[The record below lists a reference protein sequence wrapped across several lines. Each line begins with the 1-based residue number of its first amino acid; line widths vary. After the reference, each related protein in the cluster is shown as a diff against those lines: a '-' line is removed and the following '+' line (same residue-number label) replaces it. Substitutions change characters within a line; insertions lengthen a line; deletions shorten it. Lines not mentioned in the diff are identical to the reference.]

1 MIWRTTVATLV
12 PGFTLSVE
20 CLWWFTWH
28 FYALLTSQLFG
39 TSWNYMELLTF
50 PMFLAEGCWRWVTIF
65 PGWSMTSH
73 GPMTQMRQDCLYLR
87 SLHGCGGAAPLSCG
101 CVLPAACRLI
111 DSEGPYEH
119 VPPMGPRSCTIRVNY
134 SDLTA
139 TSLELWIRIRIEVTI
154 PKWPYFELMNYHF
167 IRFYCHC
174 LSSIKIYQDLLCVSW
189 DVRAWNLRHMRDREQ
204 NTPLLLAAQS
214 GHTRIIEAL
223 LRRNAEAQL

>member
-1 MIWRTTVATLV
+1 MFMMVHL
-12 PGFTLSVE
+12 
-20 CLWWFTWH
+20 
-28 FYALLTSQLFG
+28 ALLCTSHLS
-39 TSWNYMELLTF
+39 TVWNFMELLTF

-167 IRFYCHC
+167 IRFYCRHY
-174 LSSIKIYQDLLCVSW
+174 LSSIKIYHAYHGTWGPGIWGIWGIVSRTLHCCWLPNLDTRGSLKLCYGGMPRLSFSFRRSSLFAHVC
-189 DVRAWNLRHMRDREQ
+189 MKCIEI
-204 NTPLLLAAQS
+204 LAND
-214 GHTRIIEAL
+214 GR
-223 LRRNAEAQL
+223 